1 MKTLTIRFTAP
12 LQSYGNEANFNRRTS
27 GDYPSKSA
35 VIGMI
40 AAALGYSREDEQI
53 QELNK
58 LQFAVRIDQ
67 PGKILTDFQ
76 TVELES
82 NKPPKLTYRE
92 YLQDAVFVVAIGGKI
107 ADINH
112 IKYALKHPRYALFL
126 GRRANSPAG
135 VLQITE
141 FPDKDSVTAL
151 KALPWQAST
160 WYQKRHSADKLIKI
174 QIIAD
179 ANLLTSKETHL
190 VKDQVGSFD
199 SRNRQYKFRPINT
212 TWVELRNPLF
222 KQNTQHD
229 AMSPL

>member
-1 MKTLTIRFTAP
+1 MKTLTIRLTAP
-12 LQSYGNEANFNRRTS
+12 LQSYGNEATFERRTS

-35 VIGMI
+35 IIGMI
-40 AAALGYSREDEQI
+40 AAALGYSRDDERV

-76 TVELES
+76 TVEW
-82 NKPPKLTYRE
+82 KTGTRKITYRE
-92 YLQDAVFVVAIGGKI
+92 YLQDAVFVVAIGGDPD
-107 ADINH
+107 DIDR

-141 FPDKDSVTAL
+141 FPDKDPVTAL
-151 KALPWQAST
+151 KALPWQASN
-160 WYQKRHSADKLIKI
+160 WYQRRHSADELIKI
-174 QIIAD
+174 QVVAD
-179 ANLLTSKETHL
+179 ANLLSTNRTSL
-190 VKDQVGSFD
+190 VKDHVLSLD
-199 SRNRQYKFRPINT
+199 SKVRQYKSRPIT
-212 TWVELRNPLF
+212 TTQVELRNPLF

>member
-1 MKTLTIRFTAP
+1 MKTLTIRLTAP
-12 LQSYGNEANFNRRTS
+12 LQSYGNEATFERRTS

-35 VIGMI
+35 IIGMI
-40 AAALGYSREDEQI
+40 AAALGYSRDDERV

-76 TVELES
+76 TVEW
-82 NKPPKLTYRE
+82 KTGTRKITYRE
-92 YLQDAVFVVAIGGKI
+92 YLQDAVFVVAIGGDPD
-107 ADINH
+107 DIDR

-141 FPDKDSVTAL
+141 FPDKDPVTAL
-151 KALPWQAST
+151 KALPWHASN
-160 WYQKRHSADKLIKI
+160 WYQRRHSADELIKI
-174 QIIAD
+174 QVVAD
-179 ANLLTSKETHL
+179 ANLLSTNRTSL
-190 VKDQVGSFD
+190 VKDHVLSLD
-199 SRNRQYKFRPINT
+199 SKARQYKSRPIT
-212 TWVELRNPLF
+212 TTQVELRNPLF